1 MRWRDKMFRVAV
13 VDDNPVFLEK
23 SKKIT
28 GKFFEE
34 RKLECEIKTYERANS
49 VIEEIKERQYFD
61 VFLIDIEM
69 PDVDGMELARQIR
82 RLYDSP
88 YIIFVTS
95 HVEYSIKGYEYNV
108 WRYIIKEN
116 MAENLP
122 QAYESLIEQLKQKK
136 EKFYIVEHPKK
147 LLKILY
153 EDIHYIYKDGKNAVF
168 VTKNN
173 VWSDRKSL
181 EQVMQALNDPMFVRC
196 ERGNI
201 ANIRHI
207 MTMKDNVL
215 KMRNGDQLPVSSR
228 NPIGFLHFEKR
239 NSHTHQKTAWLYLW
253 FF

>member
-1 MRWRDKMFRVAV
+1 MFRVAV

-153 EDIHYIYKDGKNAVF
+153 EDIH
-168 VTKNN
+168 
-173 VWSDRKSL
+173 
-181 EQVMQALNDPMFVRC
+181 
-196 ERGNI
+196 
-201 ANIRHI
+201 
-207 MTMKDNVL
+207 
-215 KMRNGDQLPVSSR
+215 
-228 NPIGFLHFEKR
+228 
-239 NSHTHQKTAWLYLW
+239 
-253 FF
+253 